1 MSEQRPEDTRILIID
16 DELHHAEA
24 TADAL
29 RVVGYAVD
37 VAGSGKEGL
46 DVLRTRPYELVAVD
60 LVLGDLD
67 GIDVLREAR
76 SIHPFTE
83 VVLLTG
89 HGTVESAV
97 EAMRQGAAD
106 YLEKPVDIKS
116 LRIRVK
122 KVLEGQALKRRT
134 DELERT
140 IDTRFGFEGIIGS
153 SPKMHSIIQKLSQV
167 SPTDVSVLVLGET
180 GTGKELIAKA
190 IHANSRRREKP
201 FVPLNCAAL
210 SEGILESELFGH
222 VKGAFTGAS
231 YTRKGRFEHASGGT
245 LFLDEVGDI
254 PMSTQVKLLRVLED
268 SKVYRIGDNDP
279 IDVDVRLVSA
289 TNRDLSEAIADGSFR
304 EDLFFRLNVVS
315 VEIPPL
321 RQRTVDIP
329 LLLDHFMT
337 EYSRIHGKQIDGLDR
352 DALRILNRYP
362 WPGNVRE
369 LKNVVENMVVT
380 SLNSV
385 LSVEDLPGRLIP
397 ASEQLTE
404 PGLPPV
410 GTTLREMEK
419 EMIGQALTA
428 VNGNRK
434 EAAKLLGIGERT
446 LYRKI
451 TDYDLRQP

>member
-1 MSEQRPEDTRILIID
+1 MVDPAGEVTRILIID
-16 DELHHAEA
+16 DELSHAEA

-29 RVVGYAVD
+29 RVVGYEVD
-37 VAGSGKEGL
+37 VAGSGAAGL
-46 DVLRTRPYELVAVD
+46 ETLRSGPYD
-60 LVLGDLD
+60 LLITDLRLGDID
-67 GIDVLREAR
+67 GLRVLRESR
-76 SIHPFTE
+76 TVHPFIE
-83 VVLLTG
+83 VILLTG

-97 EAMRQGAAD
+97 EAMRHGAVD

-116 LRIRVK
+116 LRIRVEK
-122 KVLEGQALKRRT
+122 ALEGQALKRRT
-134 DELERT
+134 EELERT

-153 SPKMHSIIQKLSQV
+153 SPKMHTIIQRLSQV

-190 IHANSRRREKP
+190 IHTNSRRKDKP

-222 VKGAFTGAS
+222 IKGAFTGAS

-268 SKVYRIGDNDP
+268 RQVTRIGDNDP
-279 IDVDVRLVSA
+279 IDVDVRLISA
-289 TNRDLSEAIADGSFR
+289 TNRDLSEAIETGEFR

-315 VEIPPL
+315 VEVPAL
-321 RQRTVDIP
+321 RERTVDIP
-329 LLLDHFMT
+329 LLLDHFLS
-337 EYSRIHGKQIDGLDR
+337 EYARIHGKNVEGIDR
-352 DALRILNRYP
+352 EAIRILNRYP

-369 LKNVVENMVVT
+369 LKNVVENLVVT
-380 SLNSV
+380 AMSPV
-385 LSVEDLPGRLIP
+385 IGVEDLPSRLRPAGNDAP
-397 ASEQLTE
+397 AS
-404 PGLPPV
+404 GSFPV
-410 GTTLREMEK
+410 GTTLREVER
-419 EMIGQALTA
+419 EMIRQTLAS

-434 EAAKLLGIGERT
+434 EAASLLGIGERT

-451 TDYDLRQP
+451 TEYELR